1 MIVADI
7 EYTTT
12 FVKQFQKL
20 PDRVQKI
27 AIQKETIF
35 RQNPLHPSLRL
46 QELNGALRGVW
57 SISVTMNYRIMFKRK
72 PGGVILFYSIGKH
85 DIYQQL

>member
-1 MIVADI
+1 MVTEI
-7 EYTTT
+7 EYTTR
-12 FVKQFQKL
+12 FVKQFRAL

-27 AIQKETIF
+27 AIQKEIIF

-46 QELNGALRGVW
+46 HELDGQLRGVW
-57 SISVTMNYRIMFKRK
+57 SISITMNYRIIFKRK

-85 DIYQQL
+85 DVYRNL